1 MKKSNKNKKPIL
13 LILLFLLI
21 SFLALGQLVVSHY
34 LATMG
39 EKLSLLEAKA
49 NQLEKENQVLE
60 EEIKV
65 SGSLSK
71 ISSRAKEF
79 GFVKTTA
86 VLHLTPQIPVALK

>member
-1 MKKSNKNKKPIL
+1 MKKNNNKKPIL
-13 LILLFLLI
+13 LVLVIILTA
-21 SFLALGQLVVSHY
+21 FLALGELVASHY

-49 NQLEKENQVLE
+49 SRLEKENQILE
-60 EEIKV
+60 EKIKA

-71 ISSRAKEF
+71 ISLRAKEF

>member
-1 MKKSNKNKKPIL
+1 MKRNVKNKKPIL
-13 LILLFLLI
+13 LIFIVLLVCI
-21 SFLALGQLVVSHY
+21 LALGQLVVSHY

-49 NQLEKENQVLE
+49 NQLERENQILE
-60 EEIKV
+60 EEIKA

-71 ISSRAKEF
+71 ISSLAKEL

-86 VLHLTPQIPVALK
+86 VLHLTPQLPVALK

>member
-1 MKKSNKNKKPIL
+1 MKKNNKKPVL
-13 LILLFLLI
+13 LILIITLTAFL
-21 SFLALGQLVVSHY
+21 SLGQLVVSHY

-49 NQLEKENQVLE
+49 NQLERENQILE
-60 EEIKV
+60 EEIKA

-71 ISSRAKEF
+71 ISLRAKEL

-86 VLHLTPQIPVALK
+86 VLHLTPQLPVALK

>member
-1 MKKSNKNKKPIL
+1 MKKNNKKPIL
-13 LILLFLLI
+13 LILIITLTAFLC
-21 SFLALGQLVVSHY
+21 LGQLVVSHY

-49 NQLEKENQVLE
+49 NQLERENQILE
-60 EEIKV
+60 EEIQA

-71 ISSRAKEF
+71 ISLRAKEL

-86 VLHLTPQIPVALK
+86 VLHLTPQLPVALK

>member
-1 MKKSNKNKKPIL
+1 MKKNNKKPVL
-13 LILLFLLI
+13 LILIILLTA
-21 SFLALGQLVVSHY
+21 FLALGQLVVSHY

-49 NQLEKENQVLE
+49 NQLERENQILE
-60 EEIKV
+60 EEIKA

-71 ISSRAKEF
+71 ISLRAKEL

-86 VLHLTPQIPVALK
+86 VLHLTPQLPVALK

>member
-1 MKKSNKNKKPIL
+1 MKKNSKNKKPIL
-13 LILLFLLI
+13 LIFVILLI
-21 SFLALGQLVVSHY
+21 CFLSLGQLAVSHY

-39 EKLSLLEAKA
+39 EKLSLLEARA
-49 NQLEKENQVLE
+49 DQLEKENQVLE
-60 EEIKV
+60 EEIKT

-71 ISSRAKEF
+71 ISTRAQEF